1 MATFWEKLFGGGKK
15 DEPAAKQT
23 NNRSSQTARPKS
35 QPVSSSAQ
43 RSGQTAPAAPAR
55 PRGGQTLRSGATTV
69 AATRAPG
76 VAAAA
81 NLLSA
86 PSRQEEP
93 EEETPT
99 RTPSVYEEQV
109 AERHDELRSKGIEPS
124 GNGISDWFK
133 ELVADSSAEA
143 ARKEAAGE
151 GRRRHGRVP
160 APGVSFGV
168 ETQSA
173 RNNPARARELEAER
187 LFDNSWN
194 GEFGTKDAN
203 TMNARQRA
211 ALEFNGALKQAIE
224 ADLALEGQEGN
235 DEYNS
240 RVSALFG
247 EQGGSDTYAPN
258 VVAFLERAGI
268 SDTERGDLDNYLSG
282 AAYITD
288 DQLDRLGQEDPGFK
302 ENDPLDT
309 HLQLVDDRMTALLTE
324 TLAAGQT
331 ILDNLRQSNEQLY
344 GRYVPDEALIQDP
357 NLLAEMDALKE
368 ALIGGQYGDDVI
380 STWVGGMQ
388 EDYGVSGEQLGAHLD
403 RLLAGD
409 EARLLQ
415 EGIPGPDYRAIR
427 AKLFK

>member
-1 MATFWEKLFGGGKK
+1 
-15 DEPAAKQT
+15 
-23 NNRSSQTARPKS
+23 
-35 QPVSSSAQ
+35 
-43 RSGQTAPAAPAR
+43 
-55 PRGGQTLRSGATTV
+55 
-69 AATRAPG
+69 
-76 VAAAA
+76 
-81 NLLSA
+81 
-86 PSRQEEP
+86 
-93 EEETPT
+93 
-99 RTPSVYEEQV
+99 
-109 AERHDELRSKGIEPS
+109 
-124 GNGISDWFK
+124 
-133 ELVADSSAEA
+133 
-143 ARKEAAGE
+143 
-151 GRRRHGRVP
+151 
-160 APGVSFGV
+160 
-168 ETQSA
+168 
-173 RNNPARARELEAER
+173 
-187 LFDNSWN
+187 
-194 GEFGTKDAN
+194 
-203 TMNARQRA
+203 MNARQRA

-427 AKLFK
+427 AKLFT

>member
-55 PRGGQTLRSGATTV
+55 PRGGQTLRGGATTV
-69 AATRAPG
+69 AATSAPG

-81 NLLSA
+81 NLLST

-93 EEETPT
+93 EEEVREEIEESEESENEKTGWTLARGFRGTDVDSFDRAKDPDNPLNARTGIRLPEPHSFWGLNNPLSTP
-99 RTPSVYEEQV
+99 
-109 AERHDELRSKGIEPS
+109 ER
-124 GNGISDWFK
+124 SDRA
-133 ELVADSSAEA
+133 VV
-143 ARKEAAGE
+143 AAGS
-151 GRRRHGRVP
+151 P
-160 APGVSFGV
+160 D
-168 ETQSA
+168 
-173 RNNPARARELEAER
+173 R

-427 AKLFK
+427 AKLFT